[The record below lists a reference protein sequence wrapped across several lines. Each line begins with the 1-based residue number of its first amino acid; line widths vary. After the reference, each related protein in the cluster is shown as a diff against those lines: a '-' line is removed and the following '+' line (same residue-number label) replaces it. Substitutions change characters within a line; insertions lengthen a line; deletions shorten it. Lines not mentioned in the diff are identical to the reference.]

1 MIDRLES
8 FVGPGRRGLFLGLGA
23 FLLLLALSWVG
34 FIASDDVTY
43 AKGAYGWI
51 EHFPYVGGHGTIRYP
66 ITIPMALSFVTFGE
80 NEFAMVLPSLLYLIL
95 FLVMAWRVTRDVA
108 GPLPAFCAL
117 LACVTNPLIV
127 VQSSIA
133 NVDMIEMALLFGA
146 WLLCFRCLEDGPD
159 RRRLLGAGALVGLAF
174 LTRET
179 AVFAGLYFGLLF
191 LAGHRFNRWH
201 YLWMAAGFLAI
212 WLLELVYLGI
222 MTGDPFYRFNIA
234 LHHDP
239 TINRAIDLAGNVIV
253 SPLIDPLLVMLINQE
268 FMLLMFL
275 AIPLGAWL
283 CFARQVPPRL
293 RHFARLIALFGL
305 CWLLC
310 VGAVQ
315 TLLPLNPRYFMIT
328 ATMAC
333 LLTGVA
339 LGWLIKERRDMTR
352 LASLAGL
359 ALLVGTNVIGI
370 YVENRNPTFGE
381 EKLVEIL
388 ESRPGETIATD
399 PMTQYRA
406 DLPLRWAGVSARVT
420 SAPPSGTG
428 LYYYNPVRSAK
439 PNAKMEPATVPMYQ
453 PQKDWERIARFAPEP
468 SYLARTLQ
476 WSGAHRF
483 LPTSIWDKL
492 RHANE
497 SSYLYRVVDDAPPTA
512 NAGGADGDKPAA
524 GVR

>member
-1 MIDRLES
+1 MIDRLDS
-8 FVGPGRRGLFLGLGA
+8 FVGPERRGLFMGLAA
-23 FLLLLALSWVG
+23 FLLLVALSWVG

-95 FLVMAWRVTRDVA
+95 FLVMVWRVTRDVA

-117 LACVTNPLIV
+117 LACATSPLIV

-146 WLLCFRCLEDGPD
+146 WLLCFRCLEGGPD
-159 RRRLLGAGALVGLAF
+159 RGRLLGAGALVGLAF

-179 AVFAGLYFGLLF
+179 AIFVAVYFGLLF

-201 YLWMAAGFLAI
+201 YLWMAAGFLAV
-212 WLLELVYLGI
+212 WLVELAYLGI

-239 TINRAIDLAGNVIV
+239 TINRAVDLAGNVIV
-253 SPLIDPLLVMLINQE
+253 SPLVDPLLVMLINQE

-275 AIPLGAWL
+275 AIPLGTWL
-283 CFARQVPPRL
+283 CFSRQLPPQL
-293 RHFARLIALFGL
+293 QHFARLIALFGL
-305 CWLLC
+305 CWLIC

-315 TLLPLNPRYFMIT
+315 KLLPLNPRYFMIT

-339 LGWLIKERRDMTR
+339 LGWLMKEGRGLWRPAG
-352 LASLAGL
+352 LCGL
-359 ALLVGTNVIGI
+359 ALLVGTNLVGV

-381 EKLVEIL
+381 EKLVDL
-388 ESRPGETIATD
+388 VVNRPDMAITTD
-399 PMTQYRA
+399 PMTLYRA
-406 DLPLRWAGVSARVT
+406 DLPLHWARATKRVT
-420 SAPPSGTG
+420 SAPPSGAA
-428 LYYYNPVRSAK
+428 LYYYNPVRSGK
-439 PNAKMEPATVPMYQ
+439 PNAKMTAAMAPTYQ
-453 PQKDWERIARFAPEP
+453 PRPNWILIEEFAPEP
-468 SYLARTLQ
+468 SYLVRALR
-476 WSGAHRF
+476 WSGLHSQ
-483 LPTSIWDKL
+483 LPASIWDKL
-492 RHANE
+492 RRAHE
-497 SSYLYRVVDDAPPTA
+497 SSYLYRVTA
-512 NAGGADGDKPAA
+512 DPAS
-524 GVR
+524 GPV